1 MPNKQSGYTLASLAV
16 TLFIISI
23 LYLNVNRDNQVRM
36 NVVAYDT
43 VVLSAEV
50 LSKAVNTYYF
60 ANCNLGS
67 TMPSPTVNDLISD
80 GYLSSPESIYNNL
93 DLIFTP
99 QIVDPGTPDSLIYLT
114 TNAPNSS
121 VAQQIVEQATNASRF
136 GSTVTFTYKPSTS
149 NTYNQTRVSEMKRYF
164 GESYC
169 R

>member
-16 TLFIISI
+16 ALFIISI

-36 NVVAYDT
+36 NMVAYDT

-50 LSKAVNTYYF
+50 LSKAVSTYYF
-60 ANCNLGS
+60 ANCNLGTS
-67 TMPSPTVNDLISD
+67 MPSPTVSDLISD
-80 GYLSSPESIYNNL
+80 GYLSSIESVYNNL

-99 QIVDPGTPDSLIYLT
+99 QIVDPGTSDSLIYLT

-136 GSTVTFTYKPSTS
+136 GSTVTFTYKPSTNS
-149 NTYNQTRVSEMKRYF
+149 TYNQTRVSEMKRYF